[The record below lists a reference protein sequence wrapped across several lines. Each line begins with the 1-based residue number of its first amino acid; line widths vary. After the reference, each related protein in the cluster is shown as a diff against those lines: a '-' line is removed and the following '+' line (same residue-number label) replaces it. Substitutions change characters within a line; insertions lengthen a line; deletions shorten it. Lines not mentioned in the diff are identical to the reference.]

1 MVKSD
6 LVRRIVELNPNLKE
20 AECRQLV
27 ESVFNAMTE
36 HLSKGGDIELRGFG
50 RFIVTKFDQRT
61 VCNPRSREFVDIR
74 TVFGFRFRAFASLG
88 ALLNG
93 RRAH

>member
-6 LVRRIVELNPNLKE
+6 LVRRIVELNPKLTE

-27 ESVFNAMTE
+27 ESVFNTMTE

-50 RFIVTKFDQRT
+50 RFIVTRFDERT
-61 VCNPRSREFVDIR
+61 VCNPRNRDFVAVR
-74 TVFGFRFRAFASLG
+74 TVFGFRFRAFSSLG

-93 RRAH
+93 SKAH